1 MALNRTALDN
11 FYAERKP
18 YLEEIVGMDF
28 MEHPMKC
35 LEFLNTKSASSGW
48 VDGATV
54 SGMGLFQTKAELVD
68 AATDDV
74 LQGPTARVSML
85 TYAKQHLVSQEA
97 IEDDEGDGIIASRLP
112 AMLRAGRATQEV
124 LGHDVLN
131 SGFSSVTTPDGVA
144 LFSASHVNLS
154 GTAGD
159 NLITT
164 ALSHAGIEEAILV
177 LESQTDDRNIPIFQK
192 AAKIVVPN
200 ALRFTAST
208 LLESALKT
216 DTPASNY
223 YSNEVN
229 ALKGE
234 GLSLVTTQ
242 FFTDSNN
249 WFLLSDD
256 HKLDWYWR
264 ITPENWS
271 EVDYVKSGVRI
282 GARFRCATGAWD
294 WRGAVGASVT

>member
-18 YLEEIVGMDF
+18 YLEEIIGMDF
-28 MEHPMKC
+28 QEHPMVC
-35 LEFLNTKSASSGW
+35 SAFLNMKSASSGW

-68 AATDDV
+68 AASDDV

-131 SGFSSVTTPDGVA
+131 SGFSAVTTPDGAA
-144 LFSASHVNLS
+144 LFSTAHVNLS
-154 GTAGD
+154 GTGSLSNRGTA
-159 NLITT
+159 
-164 ALSHAGIEEAILV
+164 ALSHAAIEAAILA

-192 AAKIVVPN
+192 AQKLVVPN
-200 ALRFTAST
+200 DLRFTAAI
-208 LLESALKT
+208 LLESDKLTGAAT
-216 DTPASNY
+216 Y
-223 YSNEVN
+223 MSNEKNVYAN
-229 ALKGE
+229 E
-234 GLSLVTTQ
+234 GLQVVSTQ
-242 FFTDSNN
+242 FMTDANN

-264 ITPENWS
+264 VQPENWS
-271 EVDYVKSGVRI
+271 EVDYVKAGVRI

-294 WRGAVGASVT
+294 WRGAYGAIVT